1 MRNRLLIASAI
12 VVSGIVVGCGGGDD
26 SASPVTADAGKP
38 GASIDAGVP
47 ETGSDA
53 TYTSDVSIPT
63 TGPTTAA
70 CGTVVDEASCDKTLR
85 PFVFVHGTYGSGSQ
99 FAHIAEFLASNGYCP
114 ERIVSVEYNSLGDK
128 PGADC
133 VVGDGGVNT
142 PQGCGNIDAVVTKI
156 LAANPGFTQVDMA
169 GHSQGTAHV
178 GTYIGLHANKIAHYA
193 NFSGV
198 PDVLG
203 VQTLSLSSLID
214 IGGKPNHAMTSTGS
228 ICPVP
233 GDAGVPEGGAAGA
246 ASSDAGLADGA
257 APEAG
262 AAPCNVTQVTFPNM
276 THYALSTSKD
286 SFIQVYRFLNGGKN
300 PRYTDVQCG
309 PDPVTVEGIAETF
322 ADNVPVP
329 GKVEVRAI
337 TSTPRPTTTP
347 DLVLMPDAKGHFTAQ
362 LKRNVFYEFAGYD
375 AAGKLTNHQ
384 YFTPFK
390 RTNRLVRFLSPS
402 SAKSSSVGAL
412 IASTSTDKA
421 TKDPNSTTIVVLWA
435 GGAFRQDLGA
445 SLKVNGTEVLT
456 PENAGATALM
466 NSSLGGGVSA
476 IFMEDKNKNGK
487 TDLGLV
493 DSAAFIAFTDVFI
506 GAKTPNLV
514 ELTFTP
520 GSEDTSIVDQKAVFS
535 NWPSTDQIINLT
547 FQ

>member
-1 MRNRLLIASAI
+1 MKSHFLIASAM

-26 SASPVTADAGKP
+26 SASPVTADAGKT
-38 GASIDAGVP
+38 DAAVNAAVP
-47 ETGSDA
+47 DAGSDA

-70 CGTVVDEASCDKTLR
+70 CATVVDEASCDKTLR

-99 FAHIAEFLASNGYCP
+99 FAHIAELLASNGYCP

-133 VVGDGGVNT
+133 AVGDGGVNT

-169 GHSQGTAHV
+169 GHSQGTSHV
-178 GTYIGLHANKIAHYA
+178 GTYIGLHADKIAHYV

-228 ICPVP
+228 ICPAP
-233 GDAGVPEGGAAGA
+233 GDAGVPEGGAAGD
-246 ASSDAGLADGA
+246 ASPDAGLADGA

-262 AAPCNVTQVTFPNM
+262 TAPCNVTQVTFPNM
-276 THYALSTSKD
+276 VHYTLSTSKD
-286 SFIQVYRFLNGGKN
+286 SFIQVYRFLNGKD

-337 TSTPRPTTTP
+337 SSTPRPTTTP
-347 DLVLMPDAKGHFTAQ
+347 DMVLTLDAKGHFAAQ

-375 AAGKLTNHQ
+375 ATGKLTNHQ

-402 SAKSSSVGAL
+402 SSKSSSVGAL
-412 IASTSTDKA
+412 IAASSTDKA
-421 TKDPNSTTIVVLWA
+421 TKDPNSSTIVVLWA

-476 IFMEDKNKNGK
+476 LFMEDKNKNGK

-506 GAKTPNLV
+506 DAKTPNLV

-520 GSEDTSIVDQKAVFS
+520 GSEDTTVVDQKAVFS
-535 NWPSTDQIINLT
+535 NWPSTNQIINLT